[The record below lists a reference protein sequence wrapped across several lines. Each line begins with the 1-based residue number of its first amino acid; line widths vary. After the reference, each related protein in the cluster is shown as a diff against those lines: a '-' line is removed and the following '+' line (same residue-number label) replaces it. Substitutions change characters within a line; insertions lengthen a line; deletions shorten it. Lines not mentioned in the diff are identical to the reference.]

1 MALWQAAQDLDPEV
15 RPLAGAM
22 EDLAVPARLRAML
35 AAELRGK
42 HTAQAGLAAI
52 EALLRKQ
59 RAVLLSHP
67 NWIIDVRDNDGG
79 ADGSYAPL
87 LPWRTVVLQDER
99 GKRRRVGLVFG
110 GVEVNVVGE
119 ELDRR
124 LQLAATRRRPFAEG
138 LHAQVGGLASRP
150 LEEVANFGSVIGR
163 LLCRE
168 PDGSAHAG
176 MINEECGATAVAT
189 IANIH
194 SINDSRAISN
204 ERGWPRFV
212 VLTVVI
218 SPRIDD
224 S

>member
-1 MALWQAAQDLDPEV
+1 MAVGLVARGIPCGSPQA
-15 RPLAGAM
+15 LAYGTC
-22 EDLAVPARLRAML
+22 
-35 AAELRGK
+35 LRGIDENVDERR
-42 HTAQAGLAAI
+42 TTMT
-52 EALLRKQ
+52 EALVVGSEARDS
-59 RAVLLSHP
+59 ALS
-67 NWIIDVRDNDGG
+67 
-79 ADGSYAPL
+79 A
-87 LPWRTVVLQDER
+87 
-99 GKRRRVGLVFG
+99 VGLVFG

-124 LQLAATRRRPFAEG
+124 LQLPATRRRPFAEG

-150 LEEVANFGSVIGR
+150 LEEVADFGSVIGR
-163 LLCRE
+163 LLSRE

-194 SINDSRAISN
+194 SIDDSRAISN

-218 SPRIDD
+218 PVATIVGIVIPTAPATTV
-224 S
+224 